1 MDNSDVLKVM
11 VVDDSPIIVKKLTV
25 LLETLGYKVIQS
37 AENGKDAVEIYK
49 RLQLIDFK
57 PDVITMDIT
66 MPEMDGIEA
75 TRTIMNEF
83 PDTKIVMVTSHGQEA
98 MVLNALKAG
107 AKGYVLKPFDQQKVY
122 ETIQKACKR
131 KVQLQFG

>member
-25 LLETLGYKVIQS
+25 LLETLGYKVIQT

-83 PDTKIVMVTSHGQEA
+83 PDTKIVMVTSHG
-98 MVLNALKAG
+98 
-107 AKGYVLKPFDQQKVY
+107 
-122 ETIQKACKR
+122 
-131 KVQLQFG
+131 